1 MSFDLNGYKSFLS
14 GVHESLILDND
25 REMVKKAR
33 DIKASGHNMQENLL
47 CQKIEELEYSIQNE
61 STFKYTFPE
70 DKQTKHLKIDLFDS
84 ARSPR
89 PSSSRQPE
97 GEDVWSPDGKS

>member
-1 MSFDLNGYKSFLS
+1 
-14 GVHESLILDND
+14 
-25 REMVKKAR
+25 MVKKAR

-47 CQKIEELEYSIQNE
+47 LQKIEELEHSIQNE

-70 DKQTKHLKIDLFDS
+70 EQQMKHLQIDLFDS

-89 PSSSRQPE
+89 P
-97 GEDVWSPDGKS
+97 

>member
-14 GVHESLILDND
+14 GVHDNLILDSD

-47 CQKIEELEYSIQNE
+47 RQKIEELEQSIQNE
-61 STFKYTFPE
+61 STFKYTFQE
-70 DKQTKHLKIDLFDS
+70 EEQMKHLKIDLFES
-84 ARSPR
+84 PRNPR
-89 PSSSRQPE
+89 PSSP
-97 GEDVWSPDGKS
+97 

>member
-14 GVHESLILDND
+14 GVHDNLILDND

-47 CQKIEELEYSIQNE
+47 RQKIEELEQSIQNE

-70 DKQTKHLKIDLFDS
+70 EEQMKHLKIDLFES
-84 ARSPR
+84 PISPR
-89 PSSSRQPE
+89 PSSKQ
-97 GEDVWSPDGKS
+97 